1 MQQRHLVLGIGAA
14 GGIFLAMA
22 GAFIPTFQEVSGDI
36 LARVN
41 GKAISVQDLTFALEQ
56 SASENPDGSYR
67 ETLNFLIAQELLIQR
82 GVEIGLLEADL
93 TVRKAIAWAV
103 IDAIVAD
110 VLKREPSEEELRAF
124 YTSHRAVFA
133 LPARLHVQHVFFAD
147 KGDSHR
153 ARIRA
158 EQTATAIARGMSF
171 REARERYGDQDSV
184 LVPDTPLPL
193 HVLRRDLGPTLAD
206 ATLAMQAGDVSPLVQ
221 SPLGYHILHLVESQ
235 PESGQPYDAVRQEVK
250 AEYFR
255 RQRDEALQQQ
265 LDRLRQSATIVL
277 SPQAPVSNK
286 EEEDG

>member
-41 GKAISVQDLTFALEQ
+41 GKAISVQDLTFALER